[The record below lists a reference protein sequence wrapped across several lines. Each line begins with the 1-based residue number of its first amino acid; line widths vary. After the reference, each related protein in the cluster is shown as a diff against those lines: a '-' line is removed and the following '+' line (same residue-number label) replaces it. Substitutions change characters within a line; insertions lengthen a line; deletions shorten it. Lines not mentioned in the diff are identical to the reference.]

1 MRQPTPVPSESEGGP
16 AGQWVDQHGRQLLPA
31 PANSHS
37 TSAIL
42 GTDGIVLAADTGY
55 CAVVGTGRSPVG
67 RYWPQTLGPDSM
79 AAAERLLRDCTRD
92 DPAGPGGSGDR
103 IVPSVQQ
110 RPHWFRIRA
119 RRAVWAGP
127 AGAEQPVL
135 VCEIEDLTE
144 ADGSSLAAELI
155 RDQVTGLYN
164 RRAFLDLTELP
175 AGATDR
181 YQRVLLVEIRGFR
194 RINELWGQQV
204 ADRCLVEVA
213 NWLRAASAADDLVMR
228 LSGSRFVLLETAESP
243 ILDVLQ
249 QAGNRA
255 VRVGRRQIL
264 LSLQAG
270 WAERAP
276 DTSLLRAAE
285 DADTAL
291 AVAKRD
297 AWRTVVGWTAQI
309 AEDAATAAAEEE
321 AVQQAVVAHQ
331 EAVYFQPIVDLAE
344 NRVSGIEALVRMGG
358 AAATLPTDRVL
369 AASHQL
375 GLTPELAER
384 VYDLAFSQGL
394 RLRTVFPD
402 CRIGVNISRDFLSTG
417 LAIDTV
423 LRSADRAGVP
433 LEQVV
438 VELTED
444 VAAGLS
450 TELLVSELQ
459 RGADLGMRMIID
471 DFGRGE
477 TSLSLLRRLPLSGIK
492 LDRSLLPDGDDD
504 RAWDFVEATVSLLAH
519 LTDRIIA
526 EGIETELQSRRL
538 RAIGIDLQQG
548 YFFGQPQPCEQWLL
562 TGLTV
567 G

>member
-1 MRQPTPVPSESEGGP
+1 MRQPTPVPPEAGP
-16 AGQWVDQHGRQLLPA
+16 AWQWSDEQGRQLLPV
-31 PANSHS
+31 PGNSRS

-42 GTDGIVLAADTGY
+42 DTDGMVLAADAGY
-55 CAVVGTGRSPVG
+55 CAVVGADRSPVG

-92 DPAGPGGSGDR
+92 EPAGFGGDR

-119 RRAVWAGP
+119 RRAVWARPDGD
-127 AGAEQPVL
+127 EQPVL

-144 ADGSSLAAELI
+144 ADGASLAAELI

-164 RRAFLDLTELP
+164 RRAFLDLTELS
-175 AGATDR
+175 AGATQR
-181 YQRVLLVEIRGFR
+181 YRRVVLVEIRGFR

-204 ADRCLVEVA
+204 ADLCLAEVA
-213 NWLRAASAADDLVMR
+213 NWLRSAAAPDDLVMR
-228 LSGSRFVLLETAESP
+228 LSGSRFVLLETADSP
-243 ILDVLQ
+243 MLELLQ
-249 QAGNRA
+249 HAGNRA

-297 AWRTVVGWTAQI
+297 AWRTVVGWTPQI
-309 AEDAATAAAEEE
+309 AEEAATAAAEEE
-321 AVQQAVVAHQ
+321 AVQQAVATHQ
-331 EAVYFQPIVDLAE
+331 EAVYFQPIVDLVGR
-344 NRVSGIEALVRMGG
+344 RVSGIEALVRMGG
-358 AAATLPTDRVL
+358 AAAALPIDRVL
-369 AASHQL
+369 AVSHQL

-394 RLRTVFPD
+394 RLQAVFPD
-402 CRIGVNISRDFLSTG
+402 CLIGVNISREFLSTG

-423 LRSADRAGVP
+423 LRAADRAGVP
-433 LEQVV
+433 RDQVV

-450 TELLVSELQ
+450 TELLTSELQ
-459 RGADLGMRMIID
+459 RGADLGMHMVID

-477 TSLSLLRRLPLSGIK
+477 SSLSLLRRLPLSGIK
-492 LDRSLLPDGDDD
+492 LDRSLLPDNDDD
-504 RAWDFVEATVSLLAH
+504 RAWDFVEATVSLLGQ

-538 RAIGIDLQQG
+538 RGIGIHLQQG
-548 YFFGQPQPCEQWLL
+548 YYFGQPQPCEHWLL
-562 TGLTV
+562 TGLTID
-567 G
+567 

>member
-1 MRQPTPVPSESEGGP
+1 MRQPTSVPSESGAGP
-16 AGQWVDQHGRQLLPA
+16 AWQWLDQQGRQLLPV
-31 PANSHS
+31 PANSHC

-42 GTDGIVLAADTGY
+42 GIDGIVLAAEAGY
-55 CAVVGTGRSPVG
+55 TAVVCIDGSPVG

-79 AAAERLLRDCTRD
+79 AAAERLLRDCVRD
-92 DPAGPGGSGDR
+92 DSAGAGGGDR
-103 IVPSVQQ
+103 IVPSVQR
-110 RPHWFRIRA
+110 RPRWFRIRA
-119 RRAVWAGP
+119 RRAVRVVPDGD
-127 AGAEQPVL
+127 EQPVL

-175 AGATDR
+175 AGATHR
-181 YQRVLLVEIRGFR
+181 YQRVALVEIRGFR

-204 ADRCLVEVA
+204 ADLCLVEVA
-213 NWLRAASAADDLVMR
+213 NWLRAASTPDDLVVR
-228 LSGSRFVLLETAESP
+228 LSGSRFVLLETAGSP
-243 ILDVLQ
+243 MLDVLQ
-249 QAGNRA
+249 HTGNRA

-321 AVQQAVVAHQ
+321 AVQQSLAAHQ
-331 EAVYFQPIVDLAE
+331 ETVYFQPIVDLAE
-344 NRVSGIEALVRMGG
+344 GRVSGIEALVRLGG
-358 AAATLPTDRVL
+358 AAAALPTDRVL
-369 AASHQL
+369 AATHQL

-384 VYDLAFSQGL
+384 VYDQAFSQGL
-394 RLRTVFPD
+394 RLRAVFPG
-402 CRIGVNISRDFLSTG
+402 CLIGVNVSREFLSTG
-417 LAIDTV
+417 LAVDTV
-423 LRSADRAGVP
+423 LRSADRAGLP
-433 LEQVV
+433 LDQVV
-438 VELTED
+438 LELTED
-444 VAAGLS
+444 VEAGLS
-450 TELLVSELQ
+450 TELLASELQ
-459 RGADLGMRMIID
+459 RGAELGMRMVID

-504 RAWDFVEATVSLLAH
+504 QAWDFLEATVSLLAR
-519 LTDRIIA
+519 LTGRIIA

-538 RAIGIDLQQG
+538 RAIGVHLQQG
-548 YFFGQPQPCEQWLL
+548 YFFGQPQPYEHWLL